1 MAIPIATLGLLAK
14 TALGASQLV
23 GGLIG
28 SASNKRPKY
37 SIPTGAQAA
46 LGIANE
52 QANRMAMPGESA
64 MYGKIDQEGANMLA
78 AAREYGMAG
87 LASLPA
93 IQARMQGSKIDVG
106 MQSAKWRDQKQAQLQ
121 QAQGTY
127 AGYQDQ
133 EWQMNDFAPFKDKQ
147 QRSQNAIGAG
157 AKNIIGGID
166 TFSMLSLLD
175 KGAGAPGAP
184 ASGLSGPIGVP
195 LVDMFRGMTPE
206 MLGKKPE
213 VRPWQNLLK
222 NIFKPE

>member
-1 MAIPIATLGLLAK
+1 MDPITLGLIAK
-14 TALGASQLV
+14 SAVGATQLV

-28 SASNKRPKY
+28 SATNKRPKY

-46 LGIANE
+46 LANAQE
-52 QANRMAMPGESA
+52 QANRIDMPGESA

-78 AAREYGMAG
+78 AAREYGLAG

-133 EWQMNDFAPFKDKQ
+133 EFQMNEFAPFKDKQ

-157 AKNIIGGID
+157 VKNIIGGVD

-175 KGAGAPGAP
+175 KGANAPGAP

-195 LVDMFRGMTPE
+195 IVDIFRGMTPE

-213 VRPWQNLLK
+213 ARPWQNLLK
-222 NIFKPE
+222 MFSPPK